1 MRTLTVAVLISL
13 LAFSGFPQQ
22 KLVETIEVRVV
33 NVDVVV
39 RDRHGN
45 PVSGLT
51 KDDFEVYEEGV
62 KQTITNLYEVRRT
75 DIAGAQSADASPP
88 DVPLELRQ
96 RRLLLFVDSASLQN
110 AKKEAVLAAVERFV
124 DQKMRPEDQ
133 AMVVCWRLGLHV
145 ILPFSSDK
153 EDVKR
158 AIGKLR
164 HMAPAG
170 DGQQVAIEA
179 AKRDIQYLVRLG
191 EDNFLPWQELY
202 TRAQMDIDGYAQ
214 RLSVEQEPMLQAME
228 RMATSIGGLEG
239 KKVLLFVGEHL
250 TGRPGAELYRY
261 AFDAFSPYMGQAN
274 LPNLQAITGVS
285 GNRTLDMI
293 DDVAKRA
300 SENGVVIYAIGTAQS
315 AHEVS
320 ADNNAP
326 LDYTESFSRAAST
339 GSALKAMAGATGGVA
354 VTQTTNFD
362 LAFDIISKD
371 LDSYYSLG
379 YRPPESR
386 GTPRKIT
393 VKLKNPAYLV
403 RARET
408 VMIKSSDD
416 QMSDRVIANLYT
428 DGASS
433 AWPISIRTG
442 PPANENGKFKVP
454 VKVTMASTITLLP
467 QDQKLVGGFILY
479 FVIGTGDGRTSEVIR
494 RPQGLGIPPF
504 AEQAVRAKPMTFTT
518 AIRVNP
524 GENILSVGIIDQI
537 SGTTGFARAKF
548 VAR

>member
-1 MRTLTVAVLISL
+1 MRTLTIAAFISL
-13 LAFSGFPQQ
+13 VAFSGFPQQ

-39 RDRHGN
+39 RDRAGN

-51 KDDFEVYEEGV
+51 KDDFEVFEEGV
-62 KQTITNLYEVRRT
+62 RQTITNLYEVRRSDVT
-75 DIAGAQSADASPP
+75 GPEQS

-96 RRLLLFVDSASLQN
+96 RRLLVFVDSASLQN
-110 AKKEAVLAAVERFV
+110 AKKQAVLAAVEKFV

-133 AMVVCWRLGLHV
+133 AMIVSWRLGVHMLS
-145 ILPFSSDK
+145 PFTNDK
-153 EDVKR
+153 QTLKH
-158 AIGKLR
+158 AIDQLR
-164 HMAPAG
+164 RMAPAG
-170 DGQQVAIEA
+170 EGQQIAIEK
-179 AKRDIQYLVRLG
+179 AKRDIQEFVRIGQDGVLKWP
-191 EDNFLPWQELY
+191 EAYAQ
-202 TRAQMDIDGYAQ
+202 AQMDVDGYAQ

-228 RMATSIGGLEG
+228 RMATSMGGLEG

-261 AFDAFSPYMGQAN
+261 AFDAFSPYMGQSN

-300 SENGVVIYAIGTAQS
+300 SENGVAIYAIGTAQS
-315 AHEVS
+315 AHEIS
-320 ADNNAP
+320 ADNNAT

-339 GSALKAMAGATGGVA
+339 GSALKAMASATGGVA
-354 VTQTTNFD
+354 VTQTTNFE
-362 LAFDIISKD
+362 LAFDIINKD

-386 GTPRKIT
+386 GTPRKVV
-393 VKLKNPAYLV
+393 VKLKNPKYLV

-408 VMIKSSDD
+408 VVIKSSDD
-416 QMSDRVIANLYT
+416 QMTDRVIANLYT

-433 AWPISIRTG
+433 AWPISVATG
-442 PPANENGKFKVP
+442 PPSSDGGKFRIP
-454 VKVTMASTITLLP
+454 VKVTMPSTITLLP
-467 QDQKLVGGFILY
+467 QNQKLVGGFILY
-479 FVIGTGDGRTSEVIR
+479 FVVGSGDGHTSEVMR

-524 GENILSVGIIDQI
+524 GENVLSVGIIDQI
-537 SGTTGFARAKF
+537 SGTTGFARAKIR
-548 VAR
+548 AR